1 MGISRG
7 ATLRSGWFTWAG
19 IARYGLDRPDP
30 AVTLATGGWWVR
42 DRRVTGRCHQVVVI
56 GIAGVDIETGQ
67 ALWELAN
74 GGEPHCDWL
83 DTAPGDQEIDP
94 APLPRLAPTQY

>member
-1 MGISRG
+1 
-7 ATLRSGWFTWAG
+7 
-19 IARYGLDRPDP
+19 
-30 AVTLATGGWWVR
+30 
-42 DRRVTGRCHQVVVI
+42 VVVI

-74 GGEPHCDWL
+74 GGEPHRDWL

-94 APLPRLAPTQY
+94 APLLRLAPTQYRSHAPGGQGWSLLWAIH

>member
-1 MGISRG
+1 
-7 ATLRSGWFTWAG
+7 
-19 IARYGLDRPDP
+19 
-30 AVTLATGGWWVR
+30 
-42 DRRVTGRCHQVVVI
+42 VVVI

-74 GGEPHCDWL
+74 GGEPHRDWL

-94 APLPRLAPTQY
+94 APLLRLAPTQY